1 MGFQSGGVLLV
12 NEPASVKGWSITD
25 AYTELTTNG
34 PVPIASGTYYIVKA
48 GVLAMTLR
56 APTVAENGTIMRF
69 ISGTANA
76 HTLTATALINNGTTA
91 GPHNL
96 YTFVA
101 FPGGGITLEAAGGLW
116 NEVARVLGVVS

>member
-1 MGFQSGGVLLV
+1 MPQAGGSFLP
-12 NEPASVKGWSITD
+12 NEPASVKGWSVAD
-25 AYTELTTNG
+25 AYTELTTDG
-34 PVPIASGTYYIVKA
+34 PVPVLSGTYYITKA

-56 APTVAENGTIMRF
+56 APTLTESGTVLRF

-101 FPGGGITLEAAGGLW
+101 FPGGGITLEAAGGFW
-116 NEVARVLGVVS
+116 NEIGRVLGVVS

>member
-69 ISGTANA
+69 ISGTA
-76 HTLTATALINNGTTA
+76 A
-91 GPHNL
+91 GPHRATRLRRICRNA
-96 YTFVA
+96 TA
-101 FPGGGITLEAAGGLW
+101 SPARSIFPRPGK
-116 NEVARVLGVVS
+116 